1 MCFFWL
7 IRLRYSWW
15 TPREHLTV
23 NPPSKTVLLSLHLA
37 PWLALFRYARQKKHN
52 VEVGRDEKFGP
63 LSEFRLVS
71 LVTKSAVIFSQH
83 MKKSFSLIYFFSAE
97 DTVPKS
103 SVKSRPKGLPKVGNA
118 IISTYL
124 SRILDPSFSVV
135 CQTLT
140 WSKLSFILLDQTDSL
155 AH

>member
-1 MCFFWL
+1 MDTQGAFD
-7 IRLRYSWW
+7 S
-15 TPREHLTV
+15 ESTV
-23 NPPSKTVLLSLHLA
+23 KDCATVFALSTMTSSV
-37 PWLALFRYARQKKHN
+37 QVCSTKKHN